1 MLLAMLITDFQ
12 KQSSLTTF
20 LSNLLVIIDEVTNC
34 LDADSPVDVIYLYF
48 HRVSNKIPHRRLNT
62 KLVASLLKVMFCDD
76 LRIDC
81 PIGSK
86 EWLSEKFRLE
96 NVFSSVVV

>member
-1 MLLAMLITDFQ
+1 M
-12 KQSSLTTF
+12 
-20 LSNLLVIIDEVTNC
+20 VIIDEVTNY
-34 LDADSPVDVIYLYF
+34 LDADSPVDLIYLYF
-48 HRVSNKIPHRRLNT
+48 HRVSNKIPHRRLDT
-62 KLVASLLKVMFCDD
+62 KFVASVLKVMFYDD

-96 NVFSSVVV
+96 FSIGTAVICNLYCMC